1 MLRFSGNPNIANT
14 RLRNLLFEAQRCAR
28 NECPKDKRAYLCMNG
43 IEDEENCIKCWE
55 NYLEYIANG
64 RTDHPYQYDLD
75 LQIKQESLKVKEE
88 GT

>member
-1 MLRFSGNPNIANT
+1 MLRFSGDPIVCND
-14 RLRNLLFEAQRCAR
+14 RLYRLLTAAQSCAR

-55 NYLEYIANG
+55 NYLAYVANG

-75 LQIKQESLKVKEE
+75 LQIKQESRKL
-88 GT
+88 TTQN